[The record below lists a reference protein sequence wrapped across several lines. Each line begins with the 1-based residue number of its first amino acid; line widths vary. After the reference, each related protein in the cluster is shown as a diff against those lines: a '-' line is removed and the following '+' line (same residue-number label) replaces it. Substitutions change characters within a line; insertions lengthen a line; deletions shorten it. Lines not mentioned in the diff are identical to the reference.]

1 MKITPRFELGNIGG
15 TPGAVAALEAAGTDP
30 RELLLRH
37 SVGDWGELDAEDVQA
52 NEDAL
57 SNEGRLMS
65 CYTLSTG
72 AKVWIIT
79 EWDRSATT
87 LLLPAEY

>member
-1 MKITPRFELGNIGG
+1 VHIAPRFELGSVVG
-15 TPGAVAALEAAGTDP
+15 TPGAMAALQAAGTDP

-37 SVGDWGELDAEDVQA
+37 SVGDWGELDPEDIQA
-52 NEDAL
+52 NEAAL
-57 SNEGRLMS
+57 THGHRLMS

-72 AKVWIIT
+72 IKIWSIT

-87 LLLPAEY
+87 LLLPEEY